1 VSAKVTEEDERPAA
15 PRPRG
20 VWLAAALGLATFLLY
35 APVLQFDFIRYD
47 DPRYVLLQP
56 RISHG
61 LSWDN
66 VRWALTAF
74 EVGNW
79 HPLTLISHMID
90 VSLFGMR
97 AGAHHAVNAVLHALN
112 AALLFLFFD
121 MATRRRA
128 PSLVTAALFAVHPLN
143 VESVAWISQ
152 RKSVLCMLFLLL
164 TLIAYVAWVRRG
176 GGARF
181 AVAIAACA
189 AALAAKPMAV
199 VLPGL
204 LLLLD
209 VWPLER
215 VAVTTGARAR
225 GIAHLLL
232 EKAPFGALSVAAS
245 AATWAAQRE
254 AGALGSVQEF
264 PAVDR
269 LTHALFAFGWY
280 LARMIWPAELSLFY
294 PTTLGSGAVAKLAGS
309 AIVLAA
315 VTIAV
320 VRYARTRRYLA
331 FGCGWY
337 VIALL
342 PVVGLVKFGTQIVAD
357 RYAYLALVGP
367 FAALAFLA
375 ADLIGHRAA
384 RVRIAATVAT
394 CGLIVAFAFGTGYAL
409 APWHDSLSI
418 LSRGLKRAPD
428 NVHAQANL
436 GLELVRQGRYDE
448 GIELLKRAAEGVP
461 LESTVHAY
469 LGYAYA
475 KTGRPAEARVAYE
488 EAVRLKPADARL
500 AMELGGVLAQLGLK
514 ADAEARLREA
524 VRRDPE
530 LASAWLLLGTL
541 LHDQGRFAEAD
552 PPLERAAAR
561 LLHDPDALTAWGVNL
576 ADLGRREEA
585 IAMLRKA
592 VKLDPGFEKARAELE
607 RIEAAK

>member
-1 VSAKVTEEDERPAA
+1 MTEEDERPGA
-15 PRPRG
+15 PRPG
-20 VWLAAALGLATFLLY
+20 GAWLAVALGIATLLLY

-79 HPLTLISHMID
+79 HPLTLISHMMD

-121 MATRRRA
+121 RATRRRA

-164 TLIAYVAWVRRG
+164 TLIAYVAWVRGG

-181 AVAIAACA
+181 AIAIAACA
-189 AALAAKPMAV
+189 AALAAKPIAV
-199 VLPGL
+199 VIPGL
-204 LLLLD
+204 LLVID
-209 VWPLER
+209 FWPLER
-215 VAVTTGARAR
+215 VAATAGARAR
-225 GIAHLLL
+225 GIARILV
-232 EKAPFGALSVAAS
+232 EKAPFAALAVAAS
-245 AATWAAQRE
+245 VATWAAQKE

-264 PAVDR
+264 PAAER
-269 LTHALFAFGWY
+269 LAHTLFALGWY
-280 LARMIWPAELSLFY
+280 LGRMVWPSDLSLFY
-294 PTTLGSGAVAKLAGS
+294 PTTLGSEAVAKLAGS

-337 VIALL
+337 VVALL
-342 PVVGLVKFGTQIVAD
+342 PIVGLVKFGTQIVAD
-357 RYAYLALVGP
+357 RYAYLALIGP
-367 FAALAFLA
+367 FAALAFLG
-375 ADLIGHRAA
+375 ADLVGGRTARA
-384 RVRIAATVAT
+384 RIAAGVAT
-394 CGLIVAFAFGTGYAL
+394 AGLIVALAFGTGYAL
-409 APWHDSLSI
+409 APWRDSLSI
-418 LSRGLKRAPD
+418 LSRGLRRAPD
-428 NVHAQANL
+428 NAHAQANL
-436 GLELVRQGRYDE
+436 GLELVRQERYDE
-448 GIELLKRAAEGVP
+448 GIALLKRAAETVP
-461 LESTVHAY
+461 NESTVHAY

-475 KTGRPAEARVAYE
+475 KTGRPAEARAAYE

-500 AMELGGVLAQLGLK
+500 AMELGGVLAQLGLET
-514 ADAEARLREA
+514 DAEARLREA

-530 LASAWLLLGTL
+530 LAGAWLLLGTL
-541 LHDQGRFAEAD
+541 LHGQGRFAEAE

-576 ADLGRREEA
+576 ADLGRRDEA
-585 IAMLRKA
+585 IATLRKA
-592 VKLDPGFEKARAELE
+592 VQLDPGFERARVELE